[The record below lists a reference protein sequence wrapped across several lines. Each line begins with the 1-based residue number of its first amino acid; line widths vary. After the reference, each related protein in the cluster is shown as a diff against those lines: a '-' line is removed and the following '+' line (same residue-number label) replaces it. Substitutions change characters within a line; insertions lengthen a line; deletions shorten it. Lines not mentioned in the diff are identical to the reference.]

1 MPPGSAA
8 ERRKSLAIRVTRQ
21 DGESA
26 GGRMTA
32 THCSRFRGPEWRPRR
47 PRQAGHSTVVLG
59 SQNKKPMSW
68 IKAGQSA
75 GWQSLCPQ
83 HRQQFST
90 RKHTVNKKTFL
101 AHGKGNY
108 LLSLCTHFLKKEDR
122 EGNRFVTGGW
132 EEVPWLHVD
141 YVKFKTAYQL
151 SKSRL
156 RRRNWNLR
164 EWLGLEI
171 KTWDKTD
178 KAHRKASRRG
188 HHSCETNR

>member
-1 MPPGSAA
+1 
-8 ERRKSLAIRVTRQ
+8 
-21 DGESA
+21 
-26 GGRMTA
+26 MTA

-68 IKAGQSA
+68 TKAGQSA

-108 LLSLCTHFLKKEDR
+108 LLSLCTHFLKKR
-122 EGNRFVTGGW
+122 
-132 EEVPWLHVD
+132 
-141 YVKFKTAYQL
+141 
-151 SKSRL
+151 RL
-156 RRRNWNLR
+156 
-164 EWLGLEI
+164 
-171 KTWDKTD
+171 
-178 KAHRKASRRG
+178 
-188 HHSCETNR
+188 

>member
-1 MPPGSAA
+1 MRVTPKLKPEQGCSSHLLRSRRCAVQFCTTLREREAMPPGSAA

-68 IKAGQSA
+68 TKAGQSA

-108 LLSLCTHFLKKEDR
+108 LLSLCTHF
-122 EGNRFVTGGW
+122 F
-132 EEVPWLHVD
+132 
-141 YVKFKTAYQL
+141 
-151 SKSRL
+151 
-156 RRRNWNLR
+156 
-164 EWLGLEI
+164 
-171 KTWDKTD
+171 
-178 KAHRKASRRG
+178 
-188 HHSCETNR
+188 